1 MRLSR
6 AKKKYLFFSRRSILR
21 EANYFV
27 SLQPI
32 IHYTFYI
39 LHYTFY
45 ILHYSLCI
53 MNYNKIILRLL
64 TLLGIGSASFMFMA
78 CYGPAPQSYN
88 VNPEDLDSLT
98 VDSLYHAE
106 VDSVD
111 FEEEAGA

>member
-1 MRLSR
+1 
-6 AKKKYLFFSRRSILR
+6 
-21 EANYFV
+21 
-27 SLQPI
+27 
-32 IHYTFYI
+32 
-39 LHYTFY
+39 
-45 ILHYSLCI
+45 
-53 MNYNKIILRLL
+53 MNYNKTILRLL

-111 FEEEAGA
+111 IEEEAGA

>member
-32 IHYTFYI
+32 IHFT
-39 LHYTFY
+39 LY

-111 FEEEAGA
+111 FEEEVGA

>member
-6 AKKKYLFFSRRSILR
+6 AKKNYLFFSRRSILR

-32 IHYTFYI
+32 IHFT
-39 LHYTFY
+39 LY